1 MTDTLVVD
9 DRLVQKVQEPD
20 SLPKEAL
27 VVKDVHKY
35 YGDSEA
41 VKGISFDIKEGEIFG
56 LIGPNGAGKTTTL
69 RMICTLLQPSSGTIT
84 ICGHDVVTESAA
96 VRSSISYL
104 PEDAGAY
111 KDLTGRAYLKFMASF
126 FADGEKC
133 TEMVNKAIEMSK
145 LGDRIDSKISTY
157 SKGMSRRLLIARAI
171 MSSPR
176 LAVMDEITSGLDVVN
191 AFEIRELVRSLA
203 KDGVTVLISSHN
215 MFEVESLCDRV
226 AMINHGTIVLSGT
239 PAELKEQYGAAN
251 LEEVFVRA
259 VKE

>member
-1 MTDTLVVD
+1 MTDTLVV
-9 DRLVQKVQEPD
+9 
-20 SLPKEAL
+20 
-27 VVKDVHKY
+27 KDVRKC
-35 YGDSEA
+35 YGESEA
-41 VKGISFDIKEGEIFG
+41 VKGISFDIREGEIFG

-69 RMICTLLQPSSGTIT
+69 RMICTLLQPTSGTIT
-84 ICGHDVVTESAA
+84 ICGHDVVKEAA
-96 VRSSISYL
+96 EVRASISYL

-111 KDLTGRAYLKFMASF
+111 KELTGRAYLKFMASF
-126 FADGEKC
+126 FADGKQC
-133 TEMVNKAIEMSK
+133 SEMVEHAIEISK
-145 LGDRIDSKISTY
+145 LGDRIDSKINTY

-171 MSSPR
+171 MNSPR

-191 AFEIRELVRSLA
+191 AFEIRELVRTLA
-203 KDGVTVLISSHN
+203 KNGVTVLISSHN

-239 PAELKEQYGAAN
+239 PEELKKRYDAAN

>member
-1 MTDTLVVD
+1 
-9 DRLVQKVQEPD
+9 
-20 SLPKEAL
+20 
-27 VVKDVHKY
+27 
-35 YGDSEA
+35 
-41 VKGISFDIKEGEIFG
+41 
-56 LIGPNGAGKTTTL
+56 
-69 RMICTLLQPSSGTIT
+69 
-84 ICGHDVVTESAA
+84 
-96 VRSSISYL
+96 
-104 PEDAGAY
+104 
-111 KDLTGRAYLKFMASF
+111 
-126 FADGEKC
+126 
-133 TEMVNKAIEMSK
+133 MVEKAIEMSK

>member
-1 MTDTLVVD
+1 MANTLVVD
-9 DRLVQKVQEPD
+9 N
-20 SLPKEAL
+20 
-27 VVKDVHKY
+27 VHKY
-35 YGDSEA
+35 YGESEA
-41 VKGISFDIKEGEIFG
+41 VKGISFDVKEGEIFG

-84 ICGHDVVTESAA
+84 ICGHDVVGDASK
-96 VRSSISYL
+96 VRESISYL

-111 KDLTGRAYLKFMASF
+111 KELTGRAYLKFMASF
-126 FADGEKC
+126 FADGKDC
-133 TEMVNKAIEMSK
+133 SKMVEKAIEISK

-171 MSSPR
+171 MNDPK

-203 KDGVTVLISSHN
+203 KHGVTVLISSHN

-226 AMINHGTIVLSGT
+226 AMINHGSIVLSGT
-239 PAELKEQYGAAN
+239 PEELKTRYGAAN
-251 LEEVFVRA
+251 LEEVFVKA